1 MGGRESAKMKGHVA
15 GVAAE
20 YKRGFADY
28 LRLRSESQLIEA
40 ARLGRLAMA
49 EQLGVL
55 DVIMIHHT
63 VLSELHSAQSGE
75 GLEEMLSSSALF
87 LCEVLSSFEMAQQGF
102 KDASEAVMRMMQF
115 DLVVCHEL
123 RSPLTS
129 IVTSL
134 GMLQEILEVRPESNE
149 ARLISNAIRS
159 AAILKSR
166 TEDLQD
172 LVSYRAGIL
181 SLKPGSVEV
190 EQLLRGIASRLEPV
204 AKNAGVKIHVET
216 EEGLPTII
224 ADPNRLDQIVS
235 NIINNALKYAADGR
249 RIDLRAFTRNGSMV
263 IEVQDY
269 GPGIDPAARSRLF
282 QPSPRKMESTGDFT
296 ATGDFTGMGIGLAL
310 CRELAEQHGGNI
322 IVATGEGKG
331 SVFTVKLPLTR
342 RVSSHEGSNH

>member
-1 MGGRESAKMKGHVA
+1 MSPPSACSRKSWRCGR
-15 GVAAE
+15 
-20 YKRGFADY
+20 R
-28 LRLRSESQLIEA
+28 
-40 ARLGRLAMA
+40 
-49 EQLGVL
+49 
-55 DVIMIHHT
+55 
-63 VLSELHSAQSGE
+63 
-75 GLEEMLSSSALF
+75 
-87 LCEVLSSFEMAQQGF
+87 
-102 KDASEAVMRMMQF
+102 
-115 DLVVCHEL
+115 
-123 RSPLTS
+123 
-129 IVTSL
+129 
-134 GMLQEILEVRPESNE
+134 SNE

-269 GPGIDPAARSRLF
+269 GAGIDPAARSRPF

-296 ATGDFTGMGIGLAL
+296 ATGDFTGTGHRPGSVPGV
-310 CRELAEQHGGNI
+310 AEQHGGNI

-331 SVFTVKLPLTR
+331 SASLVELPLTR
-342 RVSSHEGSNH
+342 RVSSHEGRNHLRTPRDRRKYQAVHRHPLAGSAASCQRRGARRDCASSRRSPLT